1 MELWFWAL
9 GTSLITIQGISSL
22 DNRPP
27 LEKKENKG
35 QKKKKGK
42 QIVMDDCHLF

>member
-1 MELWFWAL
+1 L
-9 GTSLITIQGISSL
+9 TTIQGISSL
-22 DNRPP
+22 DNRPA

-42 QIVMDDCHLF
+42 ANCDG